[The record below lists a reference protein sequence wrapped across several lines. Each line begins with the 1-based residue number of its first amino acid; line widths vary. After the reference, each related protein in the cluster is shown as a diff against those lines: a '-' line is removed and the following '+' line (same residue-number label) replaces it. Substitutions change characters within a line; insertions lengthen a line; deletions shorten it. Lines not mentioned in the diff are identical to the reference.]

1 MRELLRFIGSALV
14 LFYISLGQAWAVDVS
29 PADYTALPPGTD
41 AIVWYQQHGK
51 SDVFRADGGA
61 DSKRSTGLKS
71 DTSILRLIHFTEIA
85 GVTVDPQI
93 LIPYAHI
100 YDAKLG
106 GQGLGSASG
115 FADPI
120 VGATFWVVNQPGAGV
135 SGRYVGITPLVTI
148 PVGEYDKDKGLNVGG
163 NRWVGDLQV
172 GWIEPLG
179 GRFSME
185 WFGDVVKYGD
195 NKDAGDGNQTLKQDD
210 TYQVQTNLR
219 YDINPTQR
227 VALGY
232 SASQGGKQYLSN
244 QYTGQKTEVQQV
256 RLEMQQML
264 GSKFQVAGQLTHD
277 TRVAGGF
284 EKDLG
289 INLRLLFIL

>member
-1 MRELLRFIGSALV
+1 MGGGCKSGGLYCITAGNRCDSVVSTARKVRRFQSG
-14 LFYISLGQAWAVDVS
+14 
-29 PADYTALPPGTD
+29 
-41 AIVWYQQHGK
+41 
-51 SDVFRADGGA
+51 RGA

-179 GRFSME
+179 GVSLWSGLVM
-185 WFGDVVKYGD
+185 
-195 NKDAGDGNQTLKQDD
+195 
-210 TYQVQTNLR
+210 
-219 YDINPTQR
+219 
-227 VALGY
+227 
-232 SASQGGKQYLSN
+232 LSN
-244 QYTGQKTEVQQV
+244 MATT
-256 RLEMQQML
+256 RML
-264 GSKFQVAGQLTHD
+264 AMVIKHSSRTTPTKFKLTCVMISILPNVL
-277 TRVAGGF
+277 RW
-284 EKDLG
+284 G
-289 INLRLLFIL
+289 IARRRG